1 MRASLSRLFR
11 GLRVGFSVGLLGLWA
26 VSGCATGPDPILTTG
41 GKVPPTIENSLR
53 CPSGTHI
60 VFGRIAGVQTAAWC
74 ERAAVP
80 AGAGPGV
87 KHGPYVEWYE
97 TLQKKVTGLHE
108 EGLRQGPWR
117 FYMPSGV
124 LDSEIVYDR
133 GNVVSQ
139 TSAPT
144 PSYVPPSAGPMPAP
158 AAPAAPATAPAV
170 APSAAPSSAPPAA
183 PSASPAPLPAPV
195 SPTAR

>member
-74 ERAAVP
+74 ERSAVP

-144 PSYVPPSAGPMPAP
+144 PSYVPPSAAP
-158 AAPAAPATAPAV
+158 LPAPAAPATAPAV
-170 APSAAPSSAPPAA
+170 APSAAPSATPAA
-183 PSASPAPLPAPV
+183 PAAAPPAPLPAPV

>member
-124 LDSEIVYDR
+124 LDSEIIYDR

-144 PSYVPPSAGPMPAP
+144 PSYVPPSAAP
-158 AAPAAPATAPAV
+158 LPAPAAPATAPAV
-170 APSAAPSSAPPAA
+170 APSAAPSATPAA
-183 PSASPAPLPAPV
+183 PAAAPPAPLPAPV

>member
-74 ERAAVP
+74 ERSAVP

-144 PSYVPPSAGPMPAP
+144 PSYVPPSSAPMP
-158 AAPAAPATAPAV
+158 APAAPATAPAV
-170 APSAAPSSAPPAA
+170 APSAAPSATPTAPAA
-183 PSASPAPLPAPV
+183 APPAPLPAPV

>member
-74 ERAAVP
+74 ERSAVP

-124 LDSEIVYDR
+124 LDSEIIYDR

-144 PSYVPPSAGPMPAP
+144 PSYVPPSAAP
-158 AAPAAPATAPAV
+158 LPAPAAPATAPAV
-170 APSAAPSSAPPAA
+170 APSAAPSATPAA
-183 PSASPAPLPAPV
+183 PAAAPPAPLPAPV

>member
-11 GLRVGFSVGLLGLWA
+11 ELRVGSALSIGLLGLCA
-26 VSGCATGPDPILTTG
+26 LGGCATGPDPILTTG

-80 AGAGPGV
+80 TGAGPGV

-124 LDSEIVYDR
+124 LDSEIIYDR

-144 PSYVPPSAGPMPAP
+144 PSYVPPSAAP
-158 AAPAAPATAPAV
+158 LPAPAAPATAPAV
-170 APSAAPSSAPPAA
+170 APSAAPSATPAA
-183 PSASPAPLPAPV
+183 PAAAPPAPLPAPV

>member
-11 GLRVGFSVGLLGLWA
+11 ELRVGSALSIGLLGLCA
-26 VSGCATGPDPILTTG
+26 LGGCATGPDPILTTG

-117 FYMPSGV
+117 FYMPGGV

-133 GNVVSQ
+133 GTVVSQ

-144 PSYVPPSAGPMPAP
+144 PSYVPPSSAPMP
-158 AAPAAPATAPAV
+158 APAAPATAPAV
-170 APSAAPSSAPPAA
+170 APSAAPSATPAAA